1 MSWSR
6 KDREGCLWV
15 VVRENQKDLL
25 LWITMKNIFVFLC
38 LSINII
44 LPTVRLTSLYQ
55 ALSML
60 KPVTKFEL
68 LLLNMLLGTAPLYFP
83 GGPRAPISLAG
94 FEHQSLVQAFRVR
107 VMGPSCICRSRGS
120 QKLPPRCLW
129 SYEQLPNFMG
139 ILSFTLLHGLMQ
151 CSSATPQ
158 GWHSSVSH
166 VPDSGGRK
174 CQPGGAQCEKLD
186 SQTLQQP
193 REVRFSASLVW
204 RVVDG

>member
-1 MSWSR
+1 M
-6 KDREGCLWV
+6 KNTIFV
-15 VVRENQKDLL
+15 L
-25 LWITMKNIFVFLC
+25 LW
-38 LSINII
+38 LSISII
-44 LPTVRLTSLYQ
+44 LPTVQLTSLCQ

-60 KPVTKFEL
+60 KPVTKFEV

-83 GGPRAPISLAG
+83 GDPRAPISLGG

-107 VMGPSCICRSRGS
+107 VMGPSCTCRSRGS
-120 QKLPPRCLW
+120 QKLPPWCLW
-129 SYEQLPNFMG
+129 SYERLPNFMG

-158 GWHSSVSH
+158 GWHSLVSH

-174 CQPGGAQCEKLD
+174 CQSGGAQWEELD
-186 SQTLQQP
+186 SQSLQQP
-193 REVRFSASLVW
+193 REVRFSAPLAW

>member
-1 MSWSR
+1 M
-6 KDREGCLWV
+6 KNTIFV
-15 VVRENQKDLL
+15 L
-25 LWITMKNIFVFLC
+25 LW
-38 LSINII
+38 LSISII
-44 LPTVRLTSLYQ
+44 LPTVQLTSLCQ

-60 KPVTKFEL
+60 KPVTKFEV

-83 GGPRAPISLAG
+83 SDPRAPISLGG
-94 FEHQSLVQAFRVR
+94 FEQSLVQAFRVR
-107 VMGPSCICRSRGS
+107 VMGPSCTCRSRGS
-120 QKLPPRCLW
+120 QKLPPWCLW
-129 SYEQLPNFMG
+129 SYERLLNFMG

-174 CQPGGAQCEKLD
+174 CQSGGAQWEELD
-186 SQTLQQP
+186 SQSLQQP
-193 REVRFSASLVW
+193 REVRFSAPLVW